1 MMLNIYT
8 EKWGYLTDIQR
19 MTIEQYSNMNIR
31 YMFSV
36 MEKVDGQ
43 KTEINVYEDRETTNL
58 YYIPEVEIA
67 RWLKE
72 KTS

>member
-8 EKWGYLTDIQR
+8 EKWGYLTDIKQ

-43 KTEINVYEDRETTNL
+43 QTEINVYENRETTDL
-58 YYIPEVEIA
+58 YYIPEMEIA